1 MHVKKGDLVEMI
13 SGSKRDK
20 GKRGKVLR
28 VDLKRNLVKVE
39 GMRVVTRHQKAVG
52 GKPGGIQKKEAFFP
66 ACKVLPVDPKTDRPT
81 RVQHRIIDGKK
92 VRVAQRS
99 GAVLDDIQA

>member
-1 MHVKKGDLVEMI
+1 MHVRKGDLVEMI
-13 SGSKRDK
+13 SGNEK

-28 VDLKRNLVKVE
+28 VDRKRNRVKVE

-66 ACKVLPVDPKTDRPT
+66 ASKVLPVDPETDKPT
-81 RVQHRIIDGKK
+81 RVQYRIIDGKK
-92 VRVAQRS
+92 VRVAQKS
-99 GAVLDDIQA
+99 GAILQPAS

>member
-28 VDLKRNLVKVE
+28 VDSKRNRVKVE

-52 GKPGGIQKKEAFFP
+52 NNPAGIVHKEAWFP
-66 ACKVLPVDPKTDRPT
+66 ASKVMPIDPKTDKPT
-81 RVQHRIIDGKK
+81 RVQHRVIDGKK

-99 GAVLDDIQA
+99 GAILDNAE